1 MPRRLRLLALVFAAF
16 ISAAVA
22 GCADDVS
29 PAVRIG
35 DLKISN
41 DTFLDEMA
49 EWVGNEAAVD
59 QSVLQDSSPGTYPLE
74 LTRQLLQQRID
85 FELHNLEFERLGLQ
99 LDDAMRDR
107 ALTIVFGDPSA
118 AEEPLS
124 GFSDEFAQ
132 QYTDDVA
139 RQIVV
144 SDELG
149 EEGYGA
155 WREQAYA
162 ETDIEVSPRY
172 GTWDSDAGQIVPP
185 PGPSGSSEPSEP
197 VATGS

>member
-1 MPRRLRLLALVFAAF
+1 MPQRLLALVFAALTL
-16 ISAAVA
+16 AVTA

-29 PAVRIG
+29 PAARIG

-41 DTFLDEMA
+41 EAFLDEMA
-49 EWVGNEAAVD
+49 EWAGNRAAVD
-59 QSVLQDSSPGTYPLE
+59 EQVLQDSSPGTYPLE

-85 FELHNLEFERLGLQ
+85 FELHNLEFERLGLA
-99 LDDAMRDR
+99 LDEEMRDR

-124 GFSDEFAQ
+124 EFSDDFAQ
-132 QYTDDVA
+132 RYTDDVA
-139 RQIVV
+139 RQIAVT
-144 SDELG
+144 DELG
-149 EEGYGA
+149 DEGYGE

-172 GTWDSDAGQIVPP
+172 GTWDRETGQIVPP
-185 PGPSGSSEPSEP
+185 AGPSESPEASEPSAP
-197 VATGS
+197 GS